1 MADVVIV
8 LVIIGVIF
16 FWLIQSGRISVSTNR
31 DYIDPDVLR
40 AARGNKGLARRMM
53 NQVRTKYPGKSESW
67 YIEKVIYDLGRDHGV
82 INSRRSSFSSSSF
95 DHREVR
101 ENIFIVRAFLS
112 LFNYFV
118 STVKRIL
125 RR

>member
-8 LVIIGVIF
+8 LVIIGVIV
-16 FWLIQSGRISVSTNR
+16 FWLIQSGRVSISSNR

-40 AARGNKGLARRMM
+40 AARGNRGLARRMM

-82 INSRRSSFSSSSF
+82 INSRGSSFGTDSF
-95 DHREVR
+95 DRREAR
-101 ENIFIVRAFLS
+101 ENLFLIGTFLS
-112 LFNYFV
+112 VFNYFV
-118 STVKRIL
+118 RTVKRLL